1 MNEVITRTGRQ
12 TGRTTTQMKD
22 AKQGATFVCPN
33 VPFVRYA
40 TELATK
46 IGRTDLRFVAL
57 EQLSMLR
64 GQEKLGPGMLVID
77 HACRP
82 TDQQQEML
90 GRL

>member
-1 MNEVITRTGRQ
+1 MNEVITRTGHQ
-12 TGRTTTQMKD
+12 TGRTSAQMKD

-33 VPFVRYA
+33 VPFVQYA

-64 GQEKLGPGMLVID
+64 GQEKLAPGTLVID
-77 HACRP
+77 HACQP
-82 TDQQQEML
+82 TEREQDML